1 MERIHGAIFPGLLTA
16 VSATGETPSFENDY
30 GRAEIGHPWET
41 MLVGE
46 GLDGWNASEGP
57 FTPSVWRR
65 EGDAILADTG
75 QASRGRLIQGDGT
88 WAAYEFKVQA
98 TIEKGF
104 AGPQLVFG
112 TSDDGNSSYFLTY
125 LGRRRPGGLGK
136 QLCSPVPRPEDQA
149 LLQAITAATTCRL
162 TP

>member
-1 MERIHGAIFPGLLTA
+1 MERIHGAIFLGLLTA

-65 EGDAILADTG
+65 EGDAIHRRHGTG
-75 QASRGRLIQGDGT
+75 PAAGGSSREMGRGL
-88 WAAYEFKVQA
+88 
-98 TIEKGF
+98 
-104 AGPQLVFG
+104 PM
-112 TSDDGNSSYFLTY
+112 SSRY
-125 LGRRRPGGLGK
+125 RP
-136 QLCSPVPRPEDQA
+136 P
-149 LLQAITAATTCRL
+149 
-162 TP
+162 